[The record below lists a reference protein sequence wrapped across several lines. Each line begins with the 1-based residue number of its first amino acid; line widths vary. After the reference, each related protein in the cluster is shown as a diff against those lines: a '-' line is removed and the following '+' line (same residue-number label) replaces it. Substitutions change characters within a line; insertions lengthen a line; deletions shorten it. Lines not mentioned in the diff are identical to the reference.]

1 MSGLFRFDGVGKG
14 SLGYSSQLCQ
24 SPRLLGGSLD
34 PWSCVEA
41 QGQWGASIV
50 GAFLLPE
57 VGADCP
63 SVLVQDS
70 SSKRGQEA
78 LTSVE
83 GSEHF

>member
-1 MSGLFRFDGVGKG
+1 M
-14 SLGYSSQLCQ
+14 
-24 SPRLLGGSLD
+24 D

-41 QGQWGASIV
+41 QGPWGASIV

-63 SVLVQDS
+63 SVLVQDL
-70 SSKRGQEA
+70 SSKKGQEA